1 MADQKSVDRKA
12 LQKMI
17 RFSQREATALRMT
30 FTAYL
35 LNLAAEKSRRARSE
49 VCRIRIKKRRPPDD
63 QTFPQAEQ
71 HLPRGTASL
80 DYHSVYTLT
89 GALSAGFFEAK

>member
-35 LNLAAEKSRRARSE
+35 LNLAAE
-49 VCRIRIKKRRPPDD
+49 
-63 QTFPQAEQ
+63 
-71 HLPRGTASL
+71 SL
-80 DYHSVYTLT
+80 DERAPRSAASGSKK
-89 GALSAGFFEAK
+89 GARRTTKRSPKPSSTSREELLH